1 MGTLL
6 AQMTPSNVRV
16 DVQTSSFS
24 SMAGAD
30 TQQEPWF
37 GVPYVSSPISPALLT
52 QWGST
57 PPSPELQLPP
67 KNDFIPT
74 DFSLRSDDTA
84 TASTSKSSEPA
95 ASMRTTRSQQQQ
107 HQGNKVAQVGQKHA
121 HNGSAVSNGHAD
133 EAPEHS
139 SFPTPPEMIYDEP
152 GLRLW
157 HKLDRQFQTPKAAA
171 YFSLTS
177 AAMYESPAAA
187 AATHLLM
194 KLLEDA
200 LCETAYLAD
209 VAGLSYDVSVDLKLA
224 WQSCMAGL
232 HAHGSLICGMVA
244 NVGQCLGSLHEHVCC
259 TIATA
264 QAVQDP
270 SPIMHISKNGA
281 QPLRNH
287 FAYLCTSLCVTN
299 ALHCSAFYG
308 AYASGSQ

>member
-1 MGTLL
+1 
-6 AQMTPSNVRV
+6 MTPSNVRV

-24 SMAGAD
+24 SMTGAD

-37 GVPYVSSPISPALLT
+37 GMPYVSSHIAPALLT

-57 PPSPELQLPP
+57 PPAPELQLPP

-74 DFSLRSDDTA
+74 DFSLRSDGTA
-84 TASTSKSSEPA
+84 TASTSRSSEPTT
-95 ASMRTTRSQQQQ
+95 SVRTSRSQQQQ
-107 HQGNKVAQVGQKHA
+107 QQQQGNKVAQVGEKHS

-133 EAPEHS
+133 ESPENR
-139 SFPTPPEMIYDEP
+139 SFPTPPEMICDEP

-171 YFSLTS
+171 YFCLTS

-209 VAGLSYDVSVDLKLA
+209 VAGLSYDVSVA
-224 WQSCMAGL
+224 PGL
-232 HAHGSLICGMVA
+232 HATPPPPPLPPC
-244 NVGQCLGSLHEHVCC
+244 
-259 TIATA
+259 
-264 QAVQDP
+264 
-270 SPIMHISKNGA
+270 MH
-281 QPLRNH
+281 
-287 FAYLCTSLCVTN
+287 
-299 ALHCSAFYG
+299 
-308 AYASGSQ
+308 

>member
-1 MGTLL
+1 MNPG
-6 AQMTPSNVRV
+6 NVRV
-16 DVQTSSFS
+16 DVQSSSFS
-24 SMAGAD
+24 SMAGPD

-37 GVPYVSSPISPALLT
+37 GMPYVSSPIAPALLT

-84 TASTSKSSEPA
+84 TASTSRSSE
-95 ASMRTTRSQQQQ
+95 TTRGTRRGQQQQ
-107 HQGNKVAQVGQKHA
+107 SDKSAQVGEKHS
-121 HNGSAVSNGHAD
+121 HNGSAVGNGQVC
-133 EAPEHS
+133 ESPEHS
-139 SFPTPPEMIYDEP
+139 SFPTPPEMICDEP

-171 YFSLTS
+171 YFCLTS

-209 VAGLSYDVSVDLKLA
+209 VAGLSYDVSVDP
-224 WQSCMAGL
+224 SFCMAALQALASQLCYHGHGGKSRPTGIPLYVLRHNCSTFTGHPVISQVTSANIDMQLIESL
-232 HAHGSLICGMVA
+232 HAVNTSKHCTYLYTD
-244 NVGQCLGSLHEHVCC
+244 CL
-259 TIATA
+259 
-264 QAVQDP
+264 
-270 SPIMHISKNGA
+270 
-281 QPLRNH
+281 
-287 FAYLCTSLCVTN
+287 
-299 ALHCSAFYG
+299 
-308 AYASGSQ
+308 